1 MGRLKEMRAAEV
13 AVRFAVVASLVTFWL
28 WVRFL
33 SGWFYASEV
42 QTGLMML
49 SFCLVGIDLS
59 IDQRKQARR
68 QSTDC

>member
-1 MGRLKEMRAAEV
+1 MRRRLLCALPWSPLV
-13 AVRFAVVASLVTFWL
+13 AFWL